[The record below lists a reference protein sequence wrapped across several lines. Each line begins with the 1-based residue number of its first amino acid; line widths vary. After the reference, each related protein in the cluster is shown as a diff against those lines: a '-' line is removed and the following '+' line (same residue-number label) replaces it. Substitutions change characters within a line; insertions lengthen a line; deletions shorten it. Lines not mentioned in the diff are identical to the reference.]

1 MIRLVLA
8 IALTH
13 IRGRLRQTVLA
24 TLGIVTG
31 VGFAVAMAALMQGS
45 QDDFIQ
51 RIFDASPHVLIRDE
65 YRTPPAQPAAQR
77 WPEAALAL
85 AGVKPKD
92 ELRGIRNPQPK
103 LAALAALPG
112 VAAAPS
118 LRGQV
123 VLRYGAKDVAVSLV
137 GIEPRLERRVSQLED
152 DMQDG
157 TLDALYTAADGII
170 LGSGLAS
177 KLAAGHGDNL
187 VVSSPSGVL
196 LRAKVVGVFHAGI
209 IGIDDATAYA
219 RLKSVQ
225 VLLAR
230 PNVINEIRLKLADLN
245 EAGPLARHIERR
257 FGYRTDS
264 WEETNE
270 SILQVFKI
278 RNTIMYTTVA
288 AILVVAS
295 FGIFNIVSTITYEK
309 SRDIAI
315 LKSLGFAA
323 ADIRA
328 IFLCEG
334 LIIGFAG
341 TAFGWALGFALTHVL
356 AGVEIRAPH
365 LSEPAPLPVVYDLRH
380 YAVAGVVA
388 TLSALVAC
396 YMPASRAARLD
407 PVDIVR
413 GAT

>member
-1 MIRLVLA
+1 MRLVFA
-8 IALTH
+8 IAITH

-24 TLGIVTG
+24 VLGVVTG

-45 QDDFIQ
+45 QQDFIQ
-51 RIFDASPHVLIRDE
+51 RIFDASPHVVIRDE
-65 YRTPPAQPAAQR
+65 YRAPPPQPLARA
-77 WPEAALAL
+77 WPGGALAL
-85 AGVKPKD
+85 AGVRPKD

-123 VLRYGAKDVAVSLV
+123 VLRYGGKDVAVSLI
-137 GIEPRLERRVSQLED
+137 GIEPRLERRVSQLEGD
-152 DMQDG
+152 LTAG
-157 TLDALYTAADGII
+157 SLDALYTAADGII
-170 LGSGLAS
+170 LGSGLAA
-177 KLAAGHGDNL
+177 KLAAHHGDSL
-187 VVSSPSGVL
+187 AVASPSGAL
-196 LRAKVVGVFHAGI
+196 MRAKVVGLFHSGI
-209 IGIDDATAYA
+209 VGIDDGTAYA
-219 RLKSVQ
+219 RIKKVQ
-225 VLLAR
+225 ALLDR
-230 PNVINEIRLKLADLN
+230 PNVVNEIRLKLSDLHQ
-245 EAGPLARHIERR
+245 ARPLARHIEGR

-264 WEETNE
+264 WEDTNE
-270 SILQVFKI
+270 QVLQVFKI

-315 LKSLGFAA
+315 LKSLGFAT

-334 LIIGFAG
+334 LMIGLAG
-341 TAFGWALGFALTHVL
+341 TICGWALGLALTHVL
-356 AGVEIRAPH
+356 AGIEIRAPH
-365 LSEPAPLPVVYDLRH
+365 LSEPTPLPVVYDLRH
-380 YAVAGVVA
+380 YAIAGAVA

-396 YMPASRAARLD
+396 YLPASRAARLD